1 MLLAVGV
8 AFGYRMIL
16 GSSLMAGAV
25 AGLSGVL
32 VALIGQGRHAVLLRP
47 HPFIAPEVSPA
58 TICNARRARVLDVL
72 GGSIRVEAVEHAG
85 VLSDLDKVAVGVA

>member
-16 GSSLMAGAV
+16 GSSLMSGAV

-47 HPFIAPEVSPA
+47 QPFIAPEVSPA
-58 TICNARRARVLDVL
+58 TICNARCARLLDVH

-85 VLSDLDKVAVGVA
+85 GLSDLDKVAVGVA